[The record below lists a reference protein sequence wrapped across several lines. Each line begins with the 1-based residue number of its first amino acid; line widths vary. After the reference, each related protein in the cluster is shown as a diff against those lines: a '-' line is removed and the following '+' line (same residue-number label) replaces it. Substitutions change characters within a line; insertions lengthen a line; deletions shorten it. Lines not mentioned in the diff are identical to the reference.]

1 MLTLACINF
10 ALQGRHFIN
19 EDKRRILD
27 WGKANKTDIMFCL
40 NSLNTSANEC
50 NHFWRLPYST
60 FKSGQNI
67 QMGNKEMVNLINI
80 EDQNDLINV

>member
-1 MLTLACINF
+1 MYYPVLREIIWTKTVSSGQEEAMLTLAYINF

-27 WGKANKTDIMFCL
+27 LEKANKTDIVFCL

-60 FKSGQNI
+60 FKSG
-67 QMGNKEMVNLINI
+67 
-80 EDQNDLINV
+80 